1 MSRVELVEHVREKDF
16 FFFSAGGVLPM
27 FFFRKQPL
35 RSGNLNKNE
44 APCCPFRFLTYPGS
58 PSPPPL
64 PDPIVGNF
72 QVDSCMM
79 KSWQSVL
86 GMNGCFACLLE

>member
-1 MSRVELVEHVREKDF
+1 MSRVELVEHVKEKDLF
-16 FFFSAGGVLPM
+16 FGRGSASNDLFSQAASSIWEP
-27 FFFRKQPL
+27 QQ
-35 RSGNLNKNE
+35 NE

-79 KSWQSVL
+79 KSRQSIL